1 MRVTPYIYKV
11 EVLNA
16 CALLLLTAKNTPA
29 NPNPAAAAFIPHSDI
44 VGIGFS
50 PPPVSVMNLN
60 TAPFPGII
68 IDENAESPRRNVK
81 HMRDFVWILVIVAAL
96 VLAALGWKWAPRLYN
111 YYTAEERILE
121 VPAFAEIKEF
131 YPELYNQILT
141 DTRAAIL
148 RGGKRDEII
157 ADNGPGLAALLQN
170 DLPLA
175 SPEAT
180 SAFITSFIH
189 VFEKAGG
196 TDPACC
202 VDLINGDDRCMWSLM
217 SPAEKDEVLRA
228 IALIIR
234 SAHTEPAKLTNVK
247 QAKKDVGRISSDVVA
262 KYGPELD
269 YTAQTEL
276 TDEEKKKVC
285 FAIADLY
292 SGTLNLPPERS
303 SDAIKYLLSGTGE
316 QSSK

>member
-1 MRVTPYIYKV
+1 
-11 EVLNA
+11 
-16 CALLLLTAKNTPA
+16 
-29 NPNPAAAAFIPHSDI
+29 
-44 VGIGFS
+44 
-50 PPPVSVMNLN
+50 
-60 TAPFPGII
+60 
-68 IDENAESPRRNVK
+68 
-81 HMRDFVWILVIVAAL
+81 MRDFIRILVIALAVL
-96 VLAALGWKWAPRLYN
+96 VLAALAWKWAPRLYN
-111 YYTAEERILE
+111 YYTAEERILG
-121 VPAFAEIKEF
+121 VPAFPEIKEF
-131 YPELYNQILT
+131 YPGLYDRILT

-148 RGGKRDEII
+148 RGGNIEEII
-157 ADNGPGLAALLQN
+157 AGNGSEIALLLQN

-180 SAFITSFIH
+180 SAFITAFIH
-189 VFEKAGG
+189 VFEKAGD

-217 SPAEKDEVLRA
+217 TPAEKDEVLRA

-234 SAHTEPAKLTNVK
+234 SAHTEPAKLANVR
-247 QAKKDVGRISSDVVA
+247 QAEKDVGRISSDVVA
-262 KYGPELD
+262 KYGPEID
-269 YTAQTEL
+269 YTAQSPL

-316 QSSK
+316 

>member
-1 MRVTPYIYKV
+1 
-11 EVLNA
+11 
-16 CALLLLTAKNTPA
+16 
-29 NPNPAAAAFIPHSDI
+29 
-44 VGIGFS
+44 
-50 PPPVSVMNLN
+50 
-60 TAPFPGII
+60 
-68 IDENAESPRRNVK
+68 
-81 HMRDFVWILVIVAAL
+81 MRDFVRILVIALAVL
-96 VLAALGWKWAPRLYN
+96 VLAALAWKWAPRLYN
-111 YYTAEERILE
+111 YYNAEERILE
-121 VPAFAEIKEF
+121 VPAFPEIKEF
-131 YPELYNQILT
+131 YPELYSRILA
-141 DTRAAIL
+141 DTKSAIL
-148 RGGKRDEII
+148 RGGNIDEII
-157 ADNGPGLAALLQN
+157 AENGQQLAALLQN

-180 SAFITSFIH
+180 SAFITAFIH

-217 SPAEKDEVLRA
+217 SAAEKDDVLRA

-247 QAKKDVGRISSDVVA
+247 QAEKDVGRISSDVVA

-269 YTAQTEL
+269 YTAQSEL
-276 TDEEKKKVC
+276 TEEEKKKVC

-292 SGTLNLPPERS
+292 SGTLKLPPERS

-316 QSSK
+316 QPQE